1 MSTESNSRT
10 VSGQVAPAILQVL
23 PRLETGGVERGT
35 IEIAEALRAA
45 GARPIVV
52 SAGGQ
57 MERELDRMDA
67 VHVRLPVHSK
77 NPLTMWRN
85 VEALAEVIRR
95 YDVKLVHARSRA
107 PAWSARAA
115 ARRCGVPFVTTFH
128 GAYNRGPFGIKGG
141 YNAVMASGDRV
152 IAISQFIARHVQEFY
167 RVPQSRIRVIPRGV
181 DLDRFDPARVS
192 PERMIALATQW
203 RLREDLPVVM
213 LPGRLTRWK
222 GQLTLIEALARLG
235 RKDLV
240 CLLVGSDQGRTRYRE
255 RLEAMV
261 AAKGLESVVHIVNGC
276 NDMAAAYLLCDY
288 VVSASTDPE
297 AFGRVIVEA
306 QAMGR
311 PVIASRHG
319 GALETVTPGET
330 GWLVAPAD
338 PNELAQAIATA
349 LDTPAAERARMA
361 EACRTQARE
370 TYSRELMC
378 SRTLAVYAELLGAD
392 APWAAGADAAP

>member
-1 MSTESNSRT
+1 MNTESSSRT
-10 VSGQVAPAILQVL
+10 VFGQAAPAVLQVL

-35 IEIAEALRAA
+35 IEVAEALRAA

-52 SAGGQ
+52 SAGGV
-57 MERELDRMDA
+57 MERELDRIGA
-67 VHVRLPVHSK
+67 VHVRLPVQSK

-85 VEALAEVIRR
+85 VAAIAEVIRR

-115 ARRCGVPFVTTFH
+115 ARRCGVPFLTTFH

-141 YNAVMASGDRV
+141 YNAVMASGDLV
-152 IAISQFIARHVQEFY
+152 IAISQFIARHVQELY
-167 RVPQSRIRVIPRGV
+167 GVPQSRIRVIPRGV

-222 GQLTLIEALARLG
+222 GQMTVIEALARLE
-235 RKDLV
+235 RRDLI

-255 RLEAMV
+255 RLEAAV

-288 VVSASTDPE
+288 VISASTDPE

-311 PVIASRHG
+311 PVIATRHG

-338 PNELAQAIATA
+338 PDELAQALSRV
-349 LDTPAAERARMA
+349 LDIPPEERARMA
-361 EACRTQARE
+361 EACRVHARE
-370 TYSRELMC
+370 NYSRELMC
-378 SRTLAVYAELLGAD
+378 QRTLAVYAELLGAE
-392 APWAAGADAAP
+392 APRAMETEAVS